1 MGLLGFKDWFDKDKR
16 QAKRTERKR
25 NRVQTEGERRSAN
38 ERGIDYDD
46 DGGPKG
52 NFDYAG
58 AATSAIKAAPGIVA
72 AFQSDHSDVDSL
84 AEYENESSQDTMSL
98 TASGAQIG
106 FQAGGLWGGLA
117 GGLAGFAS
125 GRLKESSGLD
135 GALNNMDEKEVAAM
149 EKVNEQRLQNYY
161 ETNSAERM
169 KIQYELMQKQ
179 EGLIT

>member
-16 QAKRTERKR
+16 AAAKK
-25 NRVQTEGERRSAN
+25 ERRAN
-38 ERGIDYDD
+38 RGEKRAERGEKTDD
-46 DGGPKG
+46 DGPKG

-58 AATSAIKAAPGIVA
+58 AATSAIKAAPGIIA